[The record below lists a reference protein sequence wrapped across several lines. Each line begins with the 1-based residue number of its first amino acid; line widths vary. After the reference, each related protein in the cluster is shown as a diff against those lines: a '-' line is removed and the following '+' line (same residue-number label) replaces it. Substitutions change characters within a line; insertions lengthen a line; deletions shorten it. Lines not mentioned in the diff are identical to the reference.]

1 MFCRNGR
8 FAAAV
13 LLGLLLGVPPHD
25 ELARGVVV
33 VLVLVVSA
41 RVDVYNYGLR
51 GVVVLEGGLLISD
64 VC

>member
-1 MFCRNGR
+1 M
-8 FAAAV
+8 
-13 LLGLLLGVPPHD
+13 LLGLQLGVPPHD
-25 ELARGVVV
+25 GLARGVVV

-64 VC
+64 V